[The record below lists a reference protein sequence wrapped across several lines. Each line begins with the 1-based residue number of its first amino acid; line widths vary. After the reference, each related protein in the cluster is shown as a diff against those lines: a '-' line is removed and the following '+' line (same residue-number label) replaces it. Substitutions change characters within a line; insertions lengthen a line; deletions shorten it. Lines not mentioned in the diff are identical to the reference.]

1 MSTYPSLPADAPSA
15 PSTPARTGPGR
26 RVTDAPT
33 RMLHWL
39 FALCFVG
46 AYLSGDSE
54 RLRALH
60 VTLGYTMMGLL
71 VARLLYGLIG
81 PRTLR
86 PALLWNKLKPAPR
99 CLLELPLNLLRGQVN
114 WQQLQNLATALL
126 LLLVIPLTL
135 SGYAVNAEWGGEWL
149 EELHELVGNGTLAL
163 VFGHLGLLL
172 TMSLLRGR
180 NQAMPMLTGR
190 IPGQGA
196 DLVRRNHLWLAAL
209 LLLTVLAYWGWEWQ
223 QAPNGLLSLQD
234 LTTLTRAD
242 DGDDGDDD

>member
-1 MSTYPSLPADAPSA
+1 MSTLSSLPAAAPAAPSA
-15 PSTPARTGPGR
+15 PAPAGPGR

-39 FALCFVG
+39 FAVCFLG

-60 VTLGYTMMGLL
+60 VTRGYTMMGLL

-86 PALLWNKLKPAPR
+86 SALLWNKLKPAPR

-135 SGYAVNAEWGGEWL
+135 SGYAVNEEWGGEWL
-149 EELHELVGNGTLAL
+149 EELHELVGNGYLAL

-172 TMSLLRGR
+172 TMSLLRGK
-180 NQAMPMLTGR
+180 NQALPMLTGR
-190 IPGQGA
+190 VPGQGA
-196 DLVRRNHLWLAAL
+196 DLVRSPRGWLAAL
-209 LLLTVLAYWGWEWQ
+209 LLLAVLSYWSWEWQ

-234 LTTLTRAD
+234 LTTLTRD
-242 DGDDGDDD
+242 HDEDDD